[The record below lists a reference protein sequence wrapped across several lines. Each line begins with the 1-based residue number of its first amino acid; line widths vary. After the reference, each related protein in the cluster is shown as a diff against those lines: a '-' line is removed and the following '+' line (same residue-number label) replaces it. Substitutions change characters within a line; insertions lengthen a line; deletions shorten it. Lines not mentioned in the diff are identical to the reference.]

1 MKIFLDSANPDE
13 VRAVIA
19 QYAIDGVTMNPGLLA
34 REKVRLASVLPL
46 ICELVPGPVSAPVR
60 ATEADAIVAEGRAF
74 AEQSERI
81 LVKIPIHAAGL
92 KAMAKLH
99 AEGIR
104 THATVCCSANQAL
117 LAARAGADYVSP
129 LVGRLEETGVSGM
142 DLVAQIIE
150 IYDHYDYDTQIMVA
164 SLRTTTH
171 VQEAALLG
179 VDAVT
184 LSRRLLED
192 LAQHPLA
199 DRVNEEFL
207 AAWKRI

>member
-1 MKIFLDSANPDE
+1 MKIFLDSANPAE
-13 VRAVIA
+13 VRAVVA
-19 QYAIDGVTMNPGLLA
+19 QYTIDGITLNPGLLA
-34 REKVRLASVLPL
+34 REKVRLETVLAAL
-46 ICELVPGPVSAPVR
+46 CELSPGPVSAPVR
-60 ATEADAIVAEGRAF
+60 AVEADAIVAEGRTLA
-74 AEQSERI
+74 AQSDRI
-81 LVKIPIHAAGL
+81 TVKIPIHAAGL
-92 KAMAKLH
+92 KAIAKLH
-99 AEGIR
+99 SEGIR

-117 LAARAGADYVSP
+117 LAARAGADFVSP

-150 IYDHYDYDTQIMVA
+150 IYDQYDYDTQIMVA

-184 LSRRLLED
+184 LPRRLLEE
-192 LAQHPLA
+192 LAQHPLS

-207 AAWKRI
+207 AAWKRL